1 MQLALKAAS
10 ASGTDATSEINKILG
25 NDQVAGNVG
34 GGAAIGNAAADTTSA
49 ASGTPATIFALATAM
64 HAQMNTRAAAR
75 WGYQR
80 GKIEQAVML

>member
-10 ASGTDATSEINKILG
+10 LNGTDATSEINKILG
-25 NDQVAGNVG
+25 NDQVVANVG
-34 GGAAIGNAAADTTSA
+34 GGAAIADAAADITSA

-75 WGYQR
+75 WDYQR
-80 GKIEQAVML
+80 GKIEQAVLL